1 MKASTTTLS
10 SALAAMSFLWGPAFC
25 DITQGTT
32 PTLFARLDR
41 MASLSMNVY
50 TGALCGA
57 PAGFSRAGFIN
68 ETTYDIQGQV
78 LRDDAAREAVVVF
91 RGTASDKNFQ
101 VDLNVTLAPF
111 ETAAGNCAGCS
122 VHGGFYLAWAAAREQ
137 VLGLVQGVLGEF
149 PGYGVVITGHSL
161 GGSMASLA
169 ATQFQPLFPNLTVYT
184 FGEPRTGDALYV
196 QAVEN
201 NFLASSPCTTRY
213 FRSTREY
220 IPIPYSY
227 QDETVLDEDDGVPN
241 FPAVSDGYQSS
252 TRNSFWQR
260 DPVGANNTF
269 VCTSTSDFQTQRQC
283 GEGRNGSGINE
294 AHLTYFGH
302 PLNTYPLEL

>member
-1 MKASTTTLS
+1 MKASIS
-10 SALAAMSFLWGPAFC
+10 SLAAALAATALLWAPCLC
-25 DITQGTT
+25 DITQGVT
-32 PTLFARLDR
+32 PSLFARLDR

-57 PAGFSRAGFIN
+57 PTGFSRAGFIN

-101 VDLNVTLAPF
+101 VDVNITLAPF
-111 ETAAGNCAGCS
+111 ETAAGNCAGCQ
-122 VHGGFYLAWAAAREQ
+122 VHGGFYLAWTAAREQ

-169 ATQFQPLFPNLTVYT
+169 ATQFQPFFPNLTVYT

-196 QAVEN
+196 QAVET
-201 NFLASSPCTTRY
+201 NFLASSPSTTRY
-213 FRSTREY
+213 FRSTH
-220 IPIPYSY
+220 
-227 QDETVLDEDDGVPN
+227 EDDGVPN
-241 FPAVSDGYQSS
+241 FPGVSDGYQSS

-302 PLNTYPLEL
+302 PLNVNGPCPP

>member
-57 PAGFSRAGFIN
+57 PAGLSRAGFIN

-149 PGYGVVITGHSL
+149 PGYGVVITGHRCVRDTPFHGLAFPRLFISARWRREQIRLPRVSL
-161 GGSMASLA
+161 LLNLNSHIQLCAQSRWIYGLA
-169 ATQFQPLFPNLTVYT
+169 
-184 FGEPRTGDALYV
+184 G
-196 QAVEN
+196 
-201 NFLASSPCTTRY
+201 CH
-213 FRSTREY
+213 
-220 IPIPYSY
+220 
-227 QDETVLDEDDGVPN
+227 
-241 FPAVSDGYQSS
+241 AVSAAIPKPDSVYL
-252 TRNSFWQR
+252 R
-260 DPVGANNTF
+260 
-269 VCTSTSDFQTQRQC
+269 
-283 GEGRNGSGINE
+283 
-294 AHLTYFGH
+294 
-302 PLNTYPLEL
+302 